1 MLAVAMRALDTS
13 VLEEA
18 QECVGCGLNPYSLQS
33 RRREAPLTAG
43 CAGEEPGWKA
53 ANLGPSGV
61 AGDAYPRPE
70 RAARSRSCLLPGA
83 PYEPLETSG
92 HFHLS

>member
-1 MLAVAMRALDTS
+1 MLAVAMEAPDTS
-13 VLEEA
+13 VHEVA
-18 QECVGCGLNPYSLQS
+18 RGCVGCGLNPCSLQS
-33 RRREAPLTAG
+33 RKRAAPLTAG

-61 AGDAYPRPE
+61 AGDAIPRPE
-70 RAARSRSCLLPGA
+70 RVARSRSCLLPGA